1 MEELSERHQI
11 KRQYGQYE
19 AKHVNANAPVRDS
32 IVKFVGDKS
41 VTEKEVKDFLS
52 TLSEDR
58 GKSINSSTWFK
69 NNNKYF
75 QSTSEGSLTL
85 SKYGK
90 RVLEYVLEQDKN
102 RKLNEDR
109 ELTSEEISEAF
120 NFLLRSNNQA
130 SIAIAKVVKKQMEVT
145 GYMDMLELLK
155 LIHDDLYKNGA
166 KAIDSFLK

>member
-1 MEELSERHQI
+1 MEELTERHQI

-32 IVKFVGDKS
+32 IVKFVGEKS
-41 VTEKEVKDFLS
+41 VSEKEIKDFLS
-52 TLSEDR
+52 TLAEDR

-90 RVLEYVLEQDKN
+90 RVLEYVIEQDKN
-102 RKLNEDR
+102 KKLNEEA
-109 ELTSEEISEAF
+109 ELNENAF
-120 NFLLRSNNQA
+120 NFLLKSHNDA
-130 SIAIAKVVKKQMEVT
+130 AKTIAKVIQKQSSYVSEKAMIELVGMILIDLKNS
-145 GYMDMLELLK
+145 GYEGL
-155 LIHDDLYKNGA
+155 
-166 KAIDSFLK
+166 DSYIK